1 MWHGVRCD
9 SLLNAACVLATG
21 LADVLD
27 KNVRNMARGEAARA
41 YLRRHWVK
49 PTLLL
54 FGAPVRPAA
63 CC

>member
-1 MWHGVRCD
+1 MWHGVHCV
-9 SLLNAACVLATG
+9 SWLNACLLATG

-27 KNVRNMARGEAARA
+27 ENVRNMARSETARA
-41 YLRRHWVK
+41 YLRKHWVK

-54 FGAPVRPAA
+54 FGAPVRPGA